1 MAIQW
6 AGLFANTGY
15 SSANNKTQ
23 DDAVTGMQDTLYVT
37 GPGYGAYEAVVKLYN
52 STGALVATVN
62 VSGGGGAF
70 SAPPPVRFVDNGTV
84 YSYSLEVVRGYI
96 PTEDADGI
104 VIRLVGGA
112 SKRYPS
118 PMTSTPSGDV
128 AVAGAIYSDGLS
140 PGSVGGTLPTR
151 GLLAAI
157 GTSTIGNA
165 TSVTANGVTVRND
178 LSIWDR
184 VNDSLHN
191 RYTVQNFGYSGSNN
205 ATLIAR
211 LRDTVLP
218 LKPAIVA
225 LHWSSNDLPA
235 NDMAAAETAFQSC
248 IAAVAECRAA
258 GALPIIVTPHLQT
271 DVANK
276 WPTLVAYDGKCQ
288 EWGINNN
295 VLVVSGAYS
304 IAANTDKL
312 GTAKANAMGDT
323 LHINALGCTYYV
335 DEVLRVIRG
344 EISWRLLGGGNV
356 EWAGQ
361 LVLNPRC
368 TGSGAASGTGI
379 TGTRCANISPSR
391 FAGTPDCVC
400 SVGTDS
406 EGAYMDLSITFAA
419 ADDGIQVPEYVTLA
433 RYLDGKTY
441 VGMCDFEVIS
451 GAFVRGVVLQHNF
464 ASGAINEPAGTLAAR
479 ALPVGR
485 RQIRSPYYTKAQ
497 TAPAVDTQHRAI
509 IYGYAAGTSVVRMRA
524 IGCRE
529 TVV

>member
-1 MAIQW
+1 MIFGNLSKSVAPSAANQVTLPDW
-6 AGLFANTGY
+6 APNR
-15 SSANNKTQ
+15 
-23 DDAVTGMQDTLYVT
+23 
-37 GPGYGAYEAVVKLYN
+37 PGIASIRVPAGCPEAVVMLHEA
-52 STGALVATVN
+52 STLKELAQFNIGPMNPAPTPVVFVSTEATVTYS
-62 VSGGGGAF
+62 VAVVG
-70 SAPPPVRFVDNGTV
+70 NGT
-84 YSYSLEVVRGYI
+84 L
-96 PTEDADGI
+96 PA
-104 VIRLVGGA
+104 GA
-112 SKRYPS
+112 SLFAAGDANS
-118 PMTSTPSGDV
+118 ASQLAAAFAITPSGGV

-191 RYTVQNFGYSGSNN
+191 RYTVQNFGYSGTNN
-205 ATLIAR
+205 ATLIDR

-276 WPTLVAYDGKCQ
+276 WPTLVAYDAKCQ

-312 GTAKANAMGDT
+312 GTAKANTMGDT

-335 DEVLRVIRG
+335 DEVLRVVRG

-391 FAGTPDCVC
+391 FAGTPTCVC
-400 SVGTDS
+400 SVGTDA
-406 EGAYMDLSITFAA
+406 EGAYMDLEIAFAA
-419 ADDGIQVPEYVTLA
+419 ADDGIQVPEFITLA

-464 ASGAINEPAGTLAAR
+464 ASGAINEPAGSLAAR